1 MRSAPVAR
9 PMGRPLVQA
18 EGLTKAFGGRP
29 LLDNAQ
35 FQVEEGERVALVGR
49 NGAGKTTL
57 LNLVSG
63 RESPDSGGVRVWP
76 HAKLVIFTQHQEFT
90 AGATAREV
98 LAAGIEAPPE
108 LLAELRDLEAQIA
121 DPALYESGESDA
133 VLARYGEVQREVA
146 LAKSTSAAASDASPL
161 VEELGFTDADLD
173 RKVASLSGGERTRL
187 FLARTLAQADDK
199 SLLILDEPTNH
210 LDVETIEW
218 LEEWLTTHQGTVLM
232 VAHDRAFL
240 DNVTTRVLAI
250 EDQKIA
256 SYPGNYAEFERVRTE
271 DASRL
276 AARRVREQ
284 RELER
289 QKAVIEQFKH
299 QKRFNGQMA
308 SRLTSLEKY
317 RAAIDKTPDPL
328 IEKVQMALGF
338 PESFKSSNEVI
349 RVRGLGKKFGERLL
363 FYDLNL
369 DINKGDR
376 VGLVG
381 ANGAGKTTL
390 LRVLVGREKKDIGT
404 IETAPGVR
412 GCYYA
417 QGAEGLDVKR
427 SLREELAAARPG
439 IAEEDTRALLGRF
452 GFRGE
457 GDLARKVQTLSGG
470 ERARLALLKTILTP
484 SNLLILDEPTN
495 HLDLQSREALAG
507 ALNAYK
513 GTLLVVS
520 HDRWL
525 MDSVISKVAVL
536 GRGQVKVFPGDFTT
550 ARELAAME
558 GFSTEKP
565 TAYVV
570 KKGFRDYDT
579 DTRHSV
585 GARILLTAAELEG
598 KRLYRTALSMGW
610 MEAE

>member
-1 MRSAPVAR
+1 MA
-9 PMGRPLVQA
+9 RPLVQA
-18 EGLTKAFGGRP
+18 EGLTKAFGGRA
-29 LLDNAQ
+29 LFDNAQ

-57 LNLVSG
+57 LNLVAG
-63 RESPDSGGVRVWP
+63 RESPDHGSVRVWP
-76 HAKLVIFTQHQEFT
+76 HAKLIVFTQHQEFT
-90 AGATAREV
+90 PGATAREV
-98 LAAGIEAPPE
+98 LAAGSEAPPE
-108 LLAELRDLEAQIA
+108 LMAELRALEERIA
-121 DPALYESGESDA
+121 DPALYESGESDG
-133 VLARYGEVQREVA
+133 VLARYGEVQREVQ
-146 LAKSTSAAASDASPL
+146 LAKSASAAASDASPL

-187 FLARTLAQADDK
+187 FLARTLAQADPR

-218 LEEWLTTHQGTVLM
+218 LEEWLTTHEGTVLM

-250 EDQKIA
+250 EEGKVA
-256 SYPGNYAEFERVRTE
+256 SYPGNYEEFERVRTE
-271 DASRL
+271 DATRL
-276 AARRVREQ
+276 AARRAREQ
-284 RELER
+284 RELDR

-328 IEKVQMALGF
+328 MEKVQMALGF
-338 PESFKSSNEVI
+338 PESFKSSNDCI
-349 RVRGLGKKFGERLL
+349 RVRGLGKKFGDRLL

-390 LRVLVGREKKDIGT
+390 LRVLTGREKKDVGN
-404 IETAPGVR
+404 IEIAPGVR

-427 SLREELAAARPG
+427 TLREELAAARPG

-525 MDSVISKVAVL
+525 MDSVINKVAVL
-536 GRGQVKVFPGDFTT
+536 GRGQVKVFAGDFTT
-550 ARELAAME
+550 AREAAAME

-565 TAYVV
+565 TTYVV
-570 KKGFRDYDT
+570 KKGFRDYD
-579 DTRHSV
+579 DNVRHAV
-585 GARILLTAAELEG
+585 GARLMLTEAELDG